1 MAINISVAQL
11 LQDSFVDN
19 FLRIV
24 RSFEVDIKNIELEI
38 TETVLSHDY
47 TDISKKLSILSKMG
61 VNISLDDFGTGY
73 SSLSRLKNLSIDII
87 KIDQSFINSIH
98 SSDQDDVFINS
109 IIALAGQLNLTVVAE
124 GVETQ
129 EQKDYLHNINCDII
143 QGYLF
148 SRPLSENDAILL
160 LRDTN

>member
-47 TDISKKLSILSKMG
+47 TDINKKL
-61 VNISLDDFGTGY
+61 
-73 SSLSRLKNLSIDII
+73 
-87 KIDQSFINSIH
+87 
-98 SSDQDDVFINS
+98 
-109 IIALAGQLNLTVVAE
+109 LNP
-124 GVETQ
+124 Q
-129 EQKDYLHNINCDII
+129 
-143 QGYLF
+143 
-148 SRPLSENDAILL
+148 
-160 LRDTN
+160 